1 MIPRIGVRLK
11 KSSRIAPI
19 MGTPRRSKAAKAPKM
34 TNWQVKTKADI
45 WDIGSGPWS
54 WGGKPASRPEYI
66 TLITLQRL
74 GWKHVEFQKNVA
86 GGRRIPA
93 GQILDIVI
101 PDHAPPIYISI
112 KSYHHEGAAAGAN
125 DKIKEMLA
133 KSLIPGVRVLTIW
146 EWQIDQEGWL
156 ENFIETEIGARA

>member
-66 TLITLQRL
+66 TLIMLKKL
-74 GWKHVEFQKNVA
+74 GWNVEFQTNVA

-101 PDHAPPIYISI
+101 PSHAPPIYISI

-125 DKIKEMLA
+125 DKIKEILA
-133 KSLIPGVRVLTIW
+133 MSLIPGVRVLTIW
-146 EWQIDQEGWL
+146 EKDLDQEGWL
-156 ENFIETEIGARA
+156 ESYLTQFIGARA